1 MKWGVFLLS
10 QFPDQERRVVSFQEE
25 LEQCVLAEKLGFNSV
40 WIAEHLFSTYCV
52 VSSAQVFAA
61 AVSVLT
67 KRIRIGTAVVVI
79 PFNHPLRTAAD
90 FALVDTLSNGRLCL
104 GVGRG
109 YNPAEFAGLGLPI
122 DKSRAMFLEGMDQLV
137 QAWSGQLVQPGGEF
151 WKVSASTRMLPT
163 PVQKPHPPIY
173 VAATSPDSFSL
184 IANRSW
190 NLQIASTFAYRFFR
204 QSWLESL
211 GGLLDGYEAVC
222 VANATDPKAAE
233 RMLMIPFF
241 VAETDAE
248 AVDIHGSYVEWFLSK
263 LGQVSGSANAQ
274 PPIVPGYELSGTEGP
289 KTVALGLLNYL
300 KMHEHG
306 AVIAGSPETCIAR
319 LRELRDAL
327 GVTEFCLCFDMGGIP
342 FDTVCK
348 SMQMAAERVFPY
360 L

>member
-1 MKWGVFLLS
+1 MKWGIFLLS
-10 QFPDQERRVVSFQEE
+10 QFPDQERRVVSFREE
-25 LEQCVLAEKLGFNSV
+25 LEQCVLAEQLGFTSV

-67 KRIRIGTAVVVI
+67 QRIRIGTAVVVM

-122 DKSRAMFLEGMDQLV
+122 DKSRAMFSEGMDQLV
-137 QAWSGQLVQPGGEF
+137 QAWSGHPVQPGGDF
-151 WKVSASTRMLPT
+151 WKVSASTTMLPR
-163 PVQKPHPPIY
+163 PVQRPHPPIY

-184 IANRSW
+184 IAHRGW
-190 NLQIASTFAYRFFR
+190 NLQIASTFSFRFFR
-204 QSWLESL
+204 ENWLEAL
-211 GGLLDGYEAVC
+211 GGLLAGYETAC

-248 AVDIHGSYVEWFLSK
+248 AVDVHGPYVEWFLSK
-263 LGQVSGSANAQ
+263 LGQVSGSSNAQ
-274 PPIVPGYELSGTEGP
+274 PLVVPGYELSGTEGP
-289 KTVALGLLNYL
+289 KTVALGFLNYR

-348 SMQMAAERVFPY
+348 SMQLAAERVFPY
-360 L
+360 V

>member
-1 MKWGVFLLS
+1 MKWGIFLLS
-10 QFPDQERRVVSFQEE
+10 QFPDQEERVACFQRE
-25 LEQCVLAEKLGFNSV
+25 LEQCVLAEKLGFTSV

-67 KRIRIGTAVVVI
+67 QKIRIGTAVVVI
-79 PFNHPLRTAAD
+79 PLNHPLRTAAD

-122 DKSRAMFLEGMDQLV
+122 DKSRAMFSEGMDQLI
-137 QAWSGQLVQPGGEF
+137 QAWSGHPVQPGGAF
-151 WKVSASTRMLPT
+151 WKVSASTIMLPR
-163 PVQKPHPPIY
+163 PIQRPHPPIY

-184 IANRSW
+184 IAHRGW
-190 NLQIASTFAYRFFR
+190 NLQIASTFSFRFFR
-204 QSWLESL
+204 EKWLKALGELLES
-211 GGLLDGYEAVC
+211 YEAAC
-222 VANATDPKAAE
+222 IANAADPKAAE

-248 AVDIHGSYVEWFLSK
+248 AVDIHGPYVEWFLNK
-263 LGQVSGSANAQ
+263 LGQVSGSADA
-274 PPIVPGYELSGTEGP
+274 PPPVVPGYELSGTEGP
-289 KTVALGLLNYL
+289 KTVALGFLNYF

-319 LRELRDAL
+319 LREVRDAL

-348 SMQMAAERVFPY
+348 SMQLAAERVFPY
-360 L
+360 V